1 MEGFLLFLKA
11 ISDVIIAGVAVISF
25 SLLIYV
31 ITFKLRDRVTWAFTL
46 LLACIVI
53 IFGADAFI
61 TTTYQQDE
69 LLRILRIQYIGLIL
83 LPTSFFF
90 FSDALLTITGK
101 PSRGK
106 RRVVGYAAILVSIL
120 FCVFLFNDTL
130 FSEVNTANFPAP
142 HIERTI
148 THDYFSG
155 FYVLMM
161 VFSWYNFIRSLNRTS
176 TKTSRRRM
184 VYLITSAV
192 GPALGSFPYLLYGSS
207 FAANNTMV
215 FWILS
220 ILAYIFVSFSIIGM
234 TYTVSFFGFP
244 WPDRV
249 IKSRLFKWI
258 MRGPI
263 TASLAL
269 GVTTLTSRLGT
280 QFNINV
286 SSLIVLGMVATIVLF
301 EYFVTI
307 FSPIWER
314 LFFNGTDREELNK
327 IRMLEDRLLTKND
340 LEQFLELILATLCDR
355 LQIDGALL
363 IENRDSESA
372 LNVIV
377 GDLSNHFIEEN
388 RSVINDLRK
397 KDKFEEIEIY
407 QEKIIIPIVDESSS
421 DTVLLGFIATNQF
434 DPIELDNEERIAL
447 RKLTDRAAAALQDR
461 KNQDSLFLSL
471 EILTPQVTAI
481 QSILASSR
489 FNKKRILNGLNIS
502 DLKDFEKWVK
512 DALNHFFGGP
522 KLSQSPLIQLS
533 SVQKRIR
540 EKEES
545 SIKALRGILREA
557 IACLRPA
564 GDRQYT
570 NEWILFNILDLKFL
584 EGWKVKDLSRRLAL
598 SEADFYRKQRI
609 AISTV
614 AEQII
619 TLEKKGN
626 RRADNE
632 NNKENNK
639 EIGV

>member
-11 ISDVIIAGVAVISF
+11 ISDVIAAGVAVISF

-31 ITFKLRDRVTWAFTL
+31 ITFKLHDRVTWTFTL
-46 LLACIVI
+46 LLTCIVI

-61 TTTYQQDE
+61 ITTYQQDE

-106 RRVVGYAAILVSIL
+106 RRLMGYAAVFISIL
-120 FCVFLFNDTL
+120 FCVLLFNGTL
-130 FSEVNTANFPAP
+130 FSEVNTTSFPAP
-142 HIERTI
+142 HIERNI
-148 THDYFSG
+148 FHDYFSG
-155 FYVLMM
+155 FYVIMM
-161 VFSWYNFIRSLNRTS
+161 AFSWYNFIRSLNRTS

-184 VYLITSAV
+184 VYLVTSAI

-207 FAANNTMV
+207 FASNNAML
-215 FWILS
+215 FWLLS
-220 ILAYIFVSFSIIGM
+220 VLAYLFVSFSIVGM

-269 GVTTLTSRLGT
+269 GVTTLTSRVGKQLDVD
-280 QFNINV
+280 V

-307 FSPIWER
+307 FSPIWEP
-314 LFFNGTDREELNK
+314 LFFNGSDREELAK

-363 IENRDSESA
+363 IENRDEKSA
-372 LNVIV
+372 LKVIV
-377 GDLSNHFIEEN
+377 GNLSDRFIKEN
-388 RSVINDLRK
+388 SGVINSLRK
-397 KDKFEEIEIY
+397 KDKFKEIEIY
-407 QEKIIIPIVDESSS
+407 QKKIIIPILNISSS
-421 DTVLLGFIATNQF
+421 DVSLLGFIATKEF
-434 DPIELDNEERIAL
+434 DPIAIDDEKRIAL
-447 RKLTDRAAAALQDR
+447 RKLINRAATALQDR
-461 KNQDSLFLSL
+461 KHQDSLFLSL

-502 DLKDFEKWVK
+502 KMKDFEKWVK
-512 DALNHFFGGP
+512 DALNQFFGGP

-545 SIKALRGILREA
+545 SIKALRGVLREA
-557 IACLRPA
+557 IECLRPV

-570 NEWILFNILDLKFL
+570 NEWILFNILDLKFM

-609 AISTV
+609 AISAV
-614 AEQII
+614 ADQI
-619 TLEKKGN
+619 LMSEKKDN
-626 RRADNE
+626 SRVNNE
-632 NNKENNK
+632 NIKEEDK
-639 EIGV
+639 